1 MAKATITLKL
11 PFLDL
16 NQNRVAEFER
26 LQKLNTQVANQM
38 LQLPPNQRRK
48 LTSKDF
54 ADIELGSMLIN
65 QTIRNAN
72 AETKVKE
79 FKSLPLET
87 NNQGWSIHKVG
98 DTYSVSFSLTRGR
111 SKRIPLAIDQSKH
124 THILDLLIAE
134 KADKGSLKLWRSH
147 KGIWYAL
154 ISVSMEVPDTAQV
167 ERWIGVDRGQKHLAV
182 ASTPEGKT
190 RFFTMASARQ
200 IRRHFAA
207 RRRKLQAA
215 RKYRAIKRLKR
226 KERRI
231 IQHIN
236 HTISKQIV
244 KFAKD
249 NNCGI
254 RLEDL
259 SGIRQ
264 NSQQRKQTK
273 SDAGENRHYWPYYQL
288 QEMILYKAA
297 LAGVAVEFVL
307 AAYTSQACCKCHW
320 IGERDGEHFCCPN
333 CGYQGHSD
341 HNASRNIGTWTG
353 AACLVVLKP
362 KVDTAVMALSARQDG
377 VYGDPLIS
385 VNSQHTSAVA
395 EP

>member
-1 MAKATITLKL
+1 MAKATLTLKL
-11 PFLDL
+11 PFLGL
-16 NQNRVAEFER
+16 NQTKVAEFER
-26 LQKLNTQVANQM
+26 LEKLNTEVANGM
-38 LQLPPNQRRK
+38 LLLPKKERSK
-48 LTSKDF
+48 LSSKDF
-54 ADIELGSMLIN
+54 AAIELGSMVIN

-72 AETKVKE
+72 AETKVKT

-87 NNQGWSIHKVG
+87 NNQGWSVHKVG
-98 DTYSVSFSLTRGR
+98 STYSLSFSLTRGR
-111 SKRIPLAIDQSKH
+111 SKRIPLQIHQSKH
-124 THILDLLIAE
+124 TQILDLVIGEQAQ
-134 KADKGSLKLWRSH
+134 KGSLKLWRSR

-154 ISVSMEVPDTAQV
+154 ISCSMEVPDAANT
-167 ERWIGVDRGQKHLAV
+167 ERWLGVDRGQKQLAV

-190 RFFTMASARQ
+190 KFFSYPSVRQ
-200 IRRHFAA
+200 IRRHFAN

-215 RKYRAIKRLKR
+215 GKTAAVKRLER

-244 KFAKD
+244 QFAKA

-264 NSQQRKQTK
+264 NAQQRKQTK
-273 SDAGENRHYWPYYQL
+273 ADAGENRDYWPYYQL
-288 QEMILYKAA
+288 QQMIIYKAG
-297 LAGVAVEFVL
+297 LAGVAVEFVP

-320 IGERDGEHFCCPN
+320 LGERDGEHFFCPN

-341 HNASRNIGTWTG
+341 HNASRNIGSWTG
-353 AACLVVLKP
+353 MACLIVLK
-362 KVDTAVMALSARQDG
+362 KGCAVMAQSARSNG
-377 VYGDPLIS
+377 VYDDPLSS
-385 VNSQHTSAVA
+385 VNTQQTSAFA
-395 EP
+395 LC